1 MRPTQHS
8 ASRESRGKRQRE
20 NEMNV
25 ATIFVKN
32 ESWLAN
38 SSAFCGVRFDTQI
51 IPSGCWIAGFL
62 TQEGDVI
69 TPPAGMTAEMQA
81 AWDACLEYA
90 ATILDGIPVEEGD
103 RRIL

>member
-1 MRPTQHS
+1 MLT
-8 ASRESRGKRQRE
+8 
-20 NEMNV
+20 

-32 ESWLAN
+32 SSWLAN

-51 IPSGCWIAGFL
+51 IPSGCWIAGFM
-62 TQEGDVI
+62 TQDGDVI

-90 ATILDGIPVEEGD
+90 NAILDGIPVEEDDG
-103 RRIL
+103 RIL